1 MRRGF
6 LDSKVQGANMGPT
19 WVLLVPGEPN
29 VGPMN
34 LAIKV
39 VDYHCVSQ
47 RGLSFVLHLYAAFL
61 FDYFVECSHWRIC
74 GRVA

>member
-6 LDSKVQGANMGPT
+6 LDSKVQGAKMGTT
-19 WVLLVPGEPN
+19 WVLSAPGEPN
-29 VGPMN
+29 VGPLN

-39 VDYHCVSQ
+39 VAYHYVSQ
-47 RGLSFVLHLYAAFL
+47 RGPPFVLHLYAAFL
-61 FDYFVECSHWRIC
+61 FDYFVECSHWRIR